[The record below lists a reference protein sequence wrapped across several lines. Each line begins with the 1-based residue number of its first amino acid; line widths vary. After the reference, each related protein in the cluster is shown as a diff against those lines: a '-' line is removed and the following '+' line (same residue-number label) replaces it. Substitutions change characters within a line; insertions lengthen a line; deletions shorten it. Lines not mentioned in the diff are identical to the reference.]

1 MYNANQQKDDSM
13 NNKLSTMNRR
23 DFARLLTIGS
33 GTALLGGL
41 AACSKETP
49 ATTSTPAA
57 APATGSAPAAE
68 PIAGIDYKV
77 LQKPIAA
84 EAPAGKALMIEF
96 FGYWCPH
103 CANLAP
109 TVEAW
114 RKQAPAEIHFEM
126 IPVNFGTPAHEA
138 LQRLYF
144 ALRDTNKLEAMHLKV
159 FQAIH
164 RDKVN
169 LSSDTAVLGWASAQ
183 PELKDSNF
191 AQAYNG
197 FNMAAEVTR
206 ANQLVNAYEIDGV
219 PSFGVAGKYFCNG
232 TLAKSLDRALQIAES
247 LAVKEAKSKG

>member
-1 MYNANQQKDDSM
+1 MFTSFSRR
-13 NNKLSTMNRR
+13 ST
-23 DFARLLTIGS
+23 LH
-33 GTALLGGL
+33 L
-41 AACSKETP
+41 AAVS
-49 ATTSTPAA
+49 AFAVL
-57 APATGSAPAAE
+57 SAPVARAQRIVDTLQATFDTLRKPV
-68 PIAGIDYKV
+68 PIDLGPGVAKV
-77 LQKPIAA
+77 
-84 EAPAGKALMIEF
+84 EVREF

-126 IPVNFGTPAHEA
+126 MPVNFGTPAHEA

-144 ALRDTNKLEAMHLKV
+144 ALRDTNKLEVMHLKV

-232 TLAKSLDRALQIAES
+232 TMAKSLDRALQIAES

>member
-1 MYNANQQKDDSM
+1 M
-13 NNKLSTMNRR
+13 NNKPSTMNRR
-23 DFARLLTIGS
+23 DFSRLLTIGS

-49 ATTSTPAA
+49 ATASTPAA
-57 APATGSAPAAE
+57 AAPAAGSAPV
-68 PIAGIDYKV
+68 AGIDYKV
-77 LQKPIAA
+77 LQKPIMT
-84 EAPAGKALMIEF
+84 EAPAGKAVMVEF
-96 FGYWCPH
+96 FGYWCPF
-103 CANLAP
+103 CFNLAP

-114 RKQAPAEIHFEM
+114 HKQAPAEILFEM
-126 IPVNFGTPAHEA
+126 VPVNFGRPAHEA

-169 LSSDTAVLGWASAQ
+169 LSSDTAILGWASAQ

-197 FNMAAEVTR
+197 FNMAAEVAR
-206 ANQLVNAYEIDGV
+206 ANHLVSAYEIDGV
-219 PSFGVAGKYFCNG
+219 PSFGVAGKYFCNSSM
-232 TLAKSLDRALQIAES
+232 AKGLDRALQIAES
-247 LAVKEAKSKG
+247 LAVKEAKGQG

>member
-1 MYNANQQKDDSM
+1 MYNADQQKDAM
-13 NNKLSTMNRR
+13 NKPSTMNRR

-41 AACSKETP
+41 AACSKDTP
-49 ATTSTPAA
+49 AATASTPAA
-57 APATGSAPAAE
+57 SPAAGSAPTA

-77 LQKPIAA
+77 LQKPIAV
-84 EAPAGKALMIEF
+84 EAPAGKAVMTEF

-103 CANLAP
+103 CATLAP

-126 IPVNFGTPAHEA
+126 MPVNFGRPAHEA

-164 RDKVN
+164 RDKVD
-169 LSSDTAVLGWASAQ
+169 LSSDTAILGWAGAQ
-183 PELKDSNF
+183 PELSDGQF

-197 FNMAAEVTR
+197 FNMAAEIAR

-232 TLAKSLDRALQIAES
+232 GMAKSLDRALQIAES
-247 LAVKEAKSKG
+247 LAVKEAKGQG